1 MQESGASR
9 LASGR
14 EPRYDLASGLQT
26 VERARVFARAFR
38 PRPRSPAMHE
48 SLAMVG
54 EWLLQAAVL
63 PDTIVTKQVVTEPG
77 VFDRIAGIASGL
89 MSIALLVLAVV
100 VTPAAWNLRNS
111 HKRLS
116 DVLDRVYGDI
126 NPIMRHASSIADNVD
141 YITTSVRTDVQQI
154 NATIAAANQRLN
166 QAVEQTEARL
176 NEFNA
181 LIAVVQQEAERIF
194 VSTAATAR
202 GVRAGAATL
211 SADVG
216 AEITG
221 RPDAELLDLEELAAM
236 DAMAYSALDEDDDE
250 EGTLGTDNDSDEATG
265 HWTRPRVRPRP
276 RRRDIS

>member
-1 MQESGASR
+1 MMGQ
-9 LASGR
+9 
-14 EPRYDLASGLQT
+14 
-26 VERARVFARAFR
+26 
-38 PRPRSPAMHE
+38 
-48 SLAMVG
+48 
-54 EWLLQAAVL
+54 WLLQAATAL

-77 VFDRIAGIASGL
+77 TFDRIAGIASGL

-111 HKRLS
+111 HKKLTE
-116 DVLDRVYGDI
+116 VLDRVYGDI

-141 YITTSVRTDVQQI
+141 YVTTSIRTDVQQI
-154 NATIAAANQRLN
+154 NATIAAANQRLH

-181 LIAVVQQEAERIF
+181 LIAVVQQEAERMF

-216 AEITG
+216 AEIAG
-221 RPDAELLDLEELAAM
+221 HRDAELLDLEELATL
-236 DAMAYSALDEDDDE
+236 DAMGYSALADDDDDE
-250 EGTLGTDNDSDEATG
+250 EATLGTDDSDQATG
-265 HWTRPRVRPRP
+265 DWTRPRVRPRP
-276 RRRDIS
+276 RGRGRT